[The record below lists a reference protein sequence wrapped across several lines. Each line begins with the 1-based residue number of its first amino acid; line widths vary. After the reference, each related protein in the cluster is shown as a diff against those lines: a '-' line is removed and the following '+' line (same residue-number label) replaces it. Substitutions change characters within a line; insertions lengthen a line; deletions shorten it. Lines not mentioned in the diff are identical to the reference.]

1 MDADIGH
8 ADATTGSS
16 AYSMTKDEE
25 KMDEG
30 AAEGTETFFA
40 PATPPPPVP
49 TPPPTKSVW
58 NASPARLVGASHDH
72 HAMDASIVFATAT
85 VPPSAPP
92 SRHSASRRAR
102 DEDAPKTRTR
112 VPPTRLA
119 TAGDA
124 NVGATFSTT
133 NARSASSL
141 HAPYAATRTASA
153 GARAGVTHVTLDAE
167 TRVAW
172 TGPTDRNDTRRRRRP
187 GTPTRRRSP
196 RRRPPR
202 PPSTATRRASREPS
216 GGTAPSRTPRR
227 RPARTAR
234 ARTRTSPRRFEDP
247 RLVGIRI
254 AETSFAT
261 RRRFSTRPRRRR
273 QSRTTPPRRRRD
285 ARAWRRHPRT
295 RTRPARRPRRD
306 SNRRPSRVPTRRI
319 PRRRREATRRERRVR
334 NQTRSEFQTRR
345 ARTRRARARAATCTR
360 RRRVP
365 PRLERP
371 RAPRPAR
378 DRARRTRRRRRRW
391 RVGRARRR
399 RQTYT
404 RRVVRRRDRGGFR
417 RRSPSRPRG
426 RGWTSGGR
434 REPSPRG
441 SRTRADGRG
450 RTSGR
455 RRTSGGRRTRMESA
469 IESASA
475 SPRAS
480 SLVSSR
486 IRIVVAARCAS
497 LASILPSGPKTR
509 VSRPGASAGETH
521 ATSPATVRVPA
532 TGPTDPNRHVVPPRE
547 GGYPRPDN
555 DTTVPPAE
563 DTAEGV
569 ARCVAV
575 DEGHAATAAPSWDAR
590 AAVSS
595 VDANSTPRRRETHR
609 RGAKPAREGAR
620 TPPARTKRRRR
631 TSRASRARH
640 PPRPRR
646 RTPAPGNP
654 RRFRPKIQATSPPAP
669 GPSRGYTSNT
679 LGARHRSASAT
690 VATVPILTPGG
701 RGDSP
706 SVTSEGANR
715 PARAD
720 PPPGS
725 DWSACR
731 ISTATRRGPVVHVIG
746 ATHTT
751 ARLSTV
757 DARTHI
763 VPMTHPG
770 PLCDGAS
777 AATVAES
784 SAAAGVSSAVETA
797 RANPSP
803 ATTTSAAPVD
813 EDVSRARGRRARGS
827 TSGEHDARDPDR
839 ARSILGV
846 GGDVE

>member
-1 MDADIGH
+1 
-8 ADATTGSS
+8 
-16 AYSMTKDEE
+16 
-25 KMDEG
+25 
-30 AAEGTETFFA
+30 
-40 PATPPPPVP
+40 
-49 TPPPTKSVW
+49 
-58 NASPARLVGASHDH
+58 
-72 HAMDASIVFATAT
+72 
-85 VPPSAPP
+85 
-92 SRHSASRRAR
+92 
-102 DEDAPKTRTR
+102 
-112 VPPTRLA
+112 
-119 TAGDA
+119 
-124 NVGATFSTT
+124 
-133 NARSASSL
+133 
-141 HAPYAATRTASA
+141 
-153 GARAGVTHVTLDAE
+153 
-167 TRVAW
+167 
-172 TGPTDRNDTRRRRRP
+172 
-187 GTPTRRRSP
+187 
-196 RRRPPR
+196 
-202 PPSTATRRASREPS
+202 
-216 GGTAPSRTPRR
+216 
-227 RPARTAR
+227 
-234 ARTRTSPRRFEDP
+234 
-247 RLVGIRI
+247 
-254 AETSFAT
+254 
-261 RRRFSTRPRRRR
+261 
-273 QSRTTPPRRRRD
+273 
-285 ARAWRRHPRT
+285 
-295 RTRPARRPRRD
+295 
-306 SNRRPSRVPTRRI
+306 
-319 PRRRREATRRERRVR
+319 
-334 NQTRSEFQTRR
+334 
-345 ARTRRARARAATCTR
+345 
-360 RRRVP
+360 
-365 PRLERP
+365 
-371 RAPRPAR
+371 
-378 DRARRTRRRRRRW
+378 
-391 RVGRARRR
+391 
-399 RQTYT
+399 
-404 RRVVRRRDRGGFR
+404 
-417 RRSPSRPRG
+417 
-426 RGWTSGGR
+426 
-434 REPSPRG
+434 
-441 SRTRADGRG
+441 
-450 RTSGR
+450 
-455 RRTSGGRRTRMESA
+455 MESA

-575 DEGHAATAAPSWDAR
+575 DEGHAATAAPSRDAR

-595 VDANSTPRRRETHR
+595 VDANSTPTTRDASSWIQTGAGGRSHAASADETTTADVTRESRSASSSPAKTHA
-609 RGAKPAREGAR
+609 GA
-620 TPPARTKRRRR
+620 
-631 TSRASRARH
+631 
-640 PPRPRR
+640 
-646 RTPAPGNP
+646 GNP

-690 VATVPILTPGG
+690 VATVPIPTPGG

-715 PARAD
+715 PARED

-725 DWSACR
+725 DWSAYR

-813 EDVSRARGRRARGS
+813 EDVSARADVARAGRRAVSTTPATPIARVRSSASAVMSSSDDESAASTYSGASVTVPSPGRRAGASHRTIADETTWSSARTVGCGSNAHEPAAWRSVPRMVSTAPPPASISLGRAASVDHAGTYSKLRAPRGTVTPREGS
-827 TSGEHDARDPDR
+827 APAVRVMPTAMNPPEGRGKGGATQSMRSPSGETARAGTTRGPN
-839 ARSILGV
+839 
-846 GGDVE
+846 